1 MALKETDTLRRFI
14 FENVPVRGM
23 LVHLDATWKTMLERQ
38 DYPEPVRKQLGHFLA
53 AAALL
58 SASIKYKGTVTIQI
72 QGNGPIYMMVIEAT
86 SERSLRGLAKWN
98 EPVAAGSLAELFG
111 DGRLVITID
120 SELAKERYQ
129 SIVALE
135 GDTIAQ
141 TIERY
146 MHQSEQ
152 LETVL
157 VLYTDNKQS
166 TGMLLQKLPTS
177 EDDDGDDWNRLS
189 TIAATLSQRELNDLS
204 SEAILH
210 RLFHED
216 DVRLLDGEPVFFRCR
231 CSRDRVRNMLRSLGP
246 DEIHGIVAEQ
256 GKVSVTCEY
265 CGLLYEFD
273 AVDAEQIFAS
283 EIPKSAS
290 ETKH

>member
-1 MALKETDTLRRFI
+1 MTAKETDTIRRFI

-38 DYPEPVRKQLGHFLA
+38 EYPQVVREQLGQFLA

-58 SASIKYKGTVTIQI
+58 SASIKYKGTITMQI

-86 SERSLRGLAKWN
+86 SERSLRGLAKWR
-98 EPVAAGSLAELFG
+98 EPIAAGSLAELFG

-146 MHQSEQ
+146 MRQSEQ
-152 LETVL
+152 LETLL
-157 VLYTDNKQS
+157 VLYTDHKQS
-166 TGMLLQKLPTS
+166 TGMLLQKLPAH
-177 EDDDGDDWNRLS
+177 EEDDGDDWNRLS

-204 SEAILH
+204 SETILH

-290 ETKH
+290 DTKH